1 VSRSPLWRW
10 TDVQDWLGGV
20 ASPDERGRIIA
31 LTNAALVAR
40 RNLNSEV
47 ERQLIDTLLA
57 AG

>member
-1 VSRSPLWRW
+1 M
-10 TDVQDWLGGV
+10 QDWLGGV